1 MRKLKI
7 FKNKK
12 ILITGHTGFKGSWL
26 SLWFKSLGANVLGVS
41 NDIPTYP
48 SHFKLI
54 NLEKKI
60 KSKFFDITNL
70 KKLKKTFV
78 NYKPDYVFHLAA
90 QSLVKKSYQDPLLTY
105 QTNTIGTLNVME
117 CLRSL
122 KNNCI
127 AIIITSDKS
136 YKNLEIRRGYKEDDI
151 LGGIDPYS
159 SSKASAELIIQT
171 YFNSFLIKKKNI
183 KIAVAR
189 AGNVVG
195 GGDWSKDRL
204 IPDCMKSWSKNKK
217 VLIRNPN
224 STRPWQH
231 VLDALYGYITLSLYL
246 KSNKKL
252 NGNVFNFGPSLNNN
266 FRVIDVLNLAKKSWN
281 KVFWKIINAKKN
293 VYESNLLKLNSS
305 KAKSI
310 LKWKCNLNFKE
321 TIYLVIDWYKN
332 YYLHK
337 KDMYAFS
344 LKQINSY
351 YKKLNK
357 N

>member
-1 MRKLKI
+1 MKKLKV
-7 FKNKK
+7 FKNKR

-26 SLWFKSLGANVLGVS
+26 SLWFKSLGAEVLGIS
-41 NDIPTYP
+41 KDIPTNP

-54 NLEKKI
+54 NLEKKV
-60 KSKFFDITNL
+60 KNKFFDITNL
-70 KKLKKTFV
+70 KKLKKTFI

-90 QSLVKKSYQDPLLTY
+90 QSLVKKSYEDPLLTY

-122 KNNCI
+122 TNNCI

-136 YKNLEIRRGYKEDDI
+136 YKNLEIKRGYREEDI

-171 YFNSFLIKKKNI
+171 YFNSYLIKKKNI
-183 KIAVAR
+183 KVGVAR

-217 VLIRNPN
+217 VLIRSPN

-231 VLDALYGYITLSLYL
+231 VLDALYGYITLSLHL
-246 KSNKKL
+246 KKSNRF
-252 NGNVFNFGPSLNNN
+252 NGNVFNFGPPLNAN
-266 FRVIDVLNLAKKSWN
+266 FKVIDVLNLAKKSWN
-281 KVFWKIINAKKN
+281 KVFWKIIKDKKR

-310 LKWKCNLNFKE
+310 LKWRCNLNFKE
-321 TIYLVIDWYKN
+321 TIYFVTDWYKH
-332 YYLHK
+332 YYINNK
-337 KDMYAFS
+337 NMYNFS
-344 LKQINSY
+344 LKQIDSY
-351 YKKLNK
+351 HKKIR
-357 N
+357 

>member
-1 MRKLKI
+1 
-7 FKNKK
+7 
-12 ILITGHTGFKGSWL
+12 
-26 SLWFKSLGANVLGVS
+26 
-41 NDIPTYP
+41 
-48 SHFKLI
+48 
-54 NLEKKI
+54 
-60 KSKFFDITNL
+60 
-70 KKLKKTFV
+70 
-78 NYKPDYVFHLAA
+78 
-90 QSLVKKSYQDPLLTY
+90 
-105 QTNTIGTLNVME
+105 ME

-231 VLDALYGYITLSLYL
+231 VVEVVYGYMVLAKQLSTNSRLH
-246 KSNKKL
+246 
-252 NGNVFNFGPSLNNN
+252 GEVFNFGPSYSKKYKVKEILNY
-266 FRVIDVLNLAKKSWN
+266 FKFLWKRCTWKTKKMN
-281 KVFWKIINAKKN
+281 
-293 VYESNLLKLNSS
+293 
-305 KAKSI
+305 
-310 LKWKCNLNFKE
+310 
-321 TIYLVIDWYKN
+321 TI
-332 YYLHK
+332 
-337 KDMYAFS
+337 
-344 LKQINSY
+344 Q
-351 YKKLNK
+351 
-357 N
+357 

>member
-1 MRKLKI
+1 MKKLKV
-7 FKNKK
+7 FKNKR

-26 SLWFKSLGANVLGVS
+26 SLWFKSLGAEVLGIS
-41 NDIPTYP
+41 KDIPTNP
-48 SHFKLI
+48 SHYKLI
-54 NLEKKI
+54 NLEKKM
-60 KSKFFDITNL
+60 KNKFFDITNF
-70 KKLKKTFV
+70 KKLKKTFI
-78 NYKPDYVFHLAA
+78 NFKPDYVFHLAA
-90 QSLVKKSYQDPLLTY
+90 QSLVKKSYEDPLLTY

-122 KNNCI
+122 TNNCI

-136 YKNLEIRRGYKEDDI
+136 YKNLEIKRGYREEDI

-171 YFNSFLIKKKNI
+171 YFNSYLIKKKNI
-183 KIAVAR
+183 KVGVAR

-217 VLIRNPN
+217 VLIRSPN

-231 VLDALYGYITLSLYL
+231 VLDALYGYITLSLNL
-246 KSNKKL
+246 KKSDRF
-252 NGNVFNFGPSLNNN
+252 NGNVFNFGPSLNSN
-266 FRVIDVLNLAKKSWN
+266 FKVIDVLNLAKKSWN
-281 KVFWKIINAKKN
+281 KAFWKIIKDKKR

-310 LKWKCNLNFKE
+310 LKWRCNLNFKE
-321 TIYLVIDWYKN
+321 TIYFVTDWYK
-332 YYLHK
+332 YYYINNK
-337 KDMYAFS
+337 NMYNFS
-344 LKQINSY
+344 LKQIDSY
-351 YKKLNK
+351 CKKIR
-357 N
+357 

>member
-1 MRKLKI
+1 MKNLKI
-7 FKNKK
+7 FKNKR

-26 SLWFKSLGANVLGVS
+26 SLWFKSLGAEVLGIS
-41 NDIPTYP
+41 KDIPTNP

-54 NLEKKI
+54 NLEKKM
-60 KSKFFDITNL
+60 KNKFFDITNL
-70 KKLKKTFV
+70 RKLKKTFI

-90 QSLVKKSYQDPLLTY
+90 QSLVKKSYEDPLLTY

-122 KNNCI
+122 KNDCI

-136 YKNLEIRRGYKEDDI
+136 YKNLEIKRGYREEDI

-171 YFNSFLIKKKNI
+171 YFNSYLIKKKNI
-183 KIAVAR
+183 KLGVAR

-217 VLIRNPN
+217 VLIRSPN

-231 VLDALYGYITLSLYL
+231 VLDALYGYITLSLCL
-246 KSNKKL
+246 KKNNRL
-252 NGNVFNFGPSLNNN
+252 NGNVFNFGPSLNAN
-266 FRVIDVLNLAKKSWN
+266 FKVIDVLNLAKKSWN
-281 KVFWKIINAKKN
+281 KVFWRIIKDKKI

-310 LKWKCNLNFKE
+310 LKWSCNLNFKE
-321 TIYLVIDWYKN
+321 TIYFVTDWYK
-332 YYLHK
+332 YYYINNK
-337 KDMYAFS
+337 NMYDFS
-344 LKQINSY
+344 LKQIDSY
-351 YKKLNK
+351 CKKIR
-357 N
+357 

>member
-1 MRKLKI
+1 MKKLEI
-7 FKNKK
+7 FKNKR

-26 SLWFKSLGANVLGVS
+26 SLWFKYLGADVLGVS
-41 NDIPTYP
+41 KDIPTKP

-54 NLEKKI
+54 NLDKKI
-60 KSKFFDITNL
+60 NNKFFDVTNF
-70 KKLKKTFV
+70 KKLKKTFI
-78 NYKPDYVFHLAA
+78 NFKPDYVFHLAA
-90 QSLVKKSYQDPLLTY
+90 QSLVKKSYKNPILTY

-136 YKNLEIRRGYKEDDI
+136 YKNLEINRGYKEDDI

-171 YFNSFLIKKKNI
+171 YFNSFLKRKKNI
-183 KIAVAR
+183 KIGVAR

-195 GGDWSKDRL
+195 GGDWSEDRL

-217 VLIRNPN
+217 AIIRSPN

-231 VLDALYGYITLSLYL
+231 VLDALYGYITLSQKL
-246 KSNKKL
+246 KKNSKL
-252 NGNVFNFGPSLNNN
+252 NGSVFNFGPSLNNN
-266 FRVIDVLNLAKKSWN
+266 FKVLDVLNLARKSWD
-281 KVFWKIINAKKN
+281 KVFWKIIDDKKK

-310 LKWKCNLNFKE
+310 LKWSCNLNFKE
-321 TIYLVIDWYKN
+321 TIFLVTDWYKY
-332 YYLHK
+332 YYLNNK
-337 KDMYAFS
+337 NMYDYS
-344 LKQINSY
+344 LKQIKLY
-351 YKKLNK
+351 CKKIR
-357 N
+357 